1 MKLSANLGFLW
12 KELPLI
18 ERVRA
23 AKTAGFD
30 AVECHWP
37 YDTPALDLKA
47 ALEETGLPMVSIN
60 TSLGNKERG
69 EFGLSALPNR
79 KLEAR
84 AAIDQAIEYA
94 TAIQAPNIHVM
105 AGLAEGQEAHACF
118 IENLSY
124 ACKRAQ
130 SEQINILIEPLNH
143 FDVPS
148 YFLNTTHQGIQIIKE
163 LGARN
168 LKLLFDCYHVARM
181 EENVLD
187 QITNLKSII
196 GHIQIAS
203 IPNRREPDHG
213 DLPLKAIV
221 QALNTMAY
229 HGVVGA
235 EYHPEQKVEDGLAWM
250 EEFRLK

>member
-47 ALEETGLPMVSIN
+47 VLEETGLPMVSIN
-60 TSLGNKERG
+60 TSPGDKERG

-105 AGLAEGQEAHACF
+105 SGLAEGQEAYACF

-124 ACKRAQ
+124 ACERAQ
-130 SEQINILIEPLNH
+130 TEQINILIEPLNH
-143 FDVPS
+143 FDVPN
-148 YFLNTTHQGIQIIKE
+148 YFLKTTHQGIQIVKE
-163 LGARN
+163 LGASN
-168 LKLLFDCYHVARM
+168 LKLLFDCYHAARM
-181 EENVLD
+181 GESVLD
-187 QITNLKSII
+187 QMTSLKSMI
-196 GHIQIAS
+196 GHVQIAS
-203 IPNRREPDHG
+203 APDRREPNHG

-221 QALNTMAY
+221 QTLNTMEY
-229 HGVVGA
+229 HGTIGA
-235 EYHPEQKVEDGLAWM
+235 EYYPEQKVEDDLAWM
-250 EEFRLK
+250 EEFR